1 MPSLAALLTS
11 PAPAAAECQGL
22 ETTAQQRSGSVQCPG
37 PAMLTGDLMLWCVS
51 WELSSKSFPSS
62 PVLGIMLDVAS
73 PRLPHQTGVLLLGGF
88 SPQAQPSTGQTKK
101 GPKAT

>member
-1 MPSLAALLTS
+1 MLLLTS

-37 PAMLTGDLMLWCVS
+37 PAVLTGDLMLWCVS